1 MLGLSVHF
9 EPLSQVIY
17 KTSYTL
23 VSLIYSF
30 FIWEVDSWSSLVNCA
45 KSRRSLLKWNWFAKL
60 FYSALMALTATL
72 FLPGTLTTL
81 NHCLDSLIQIVN
93 VLLEYTLL
101 AIKVVH
107 LLDSYLDLQ
116 IDLIQLWEHN
126 LCNYT
131 LYVITGLFPLFQNI
145 SLPSK

>member
-1 MLGLSVHF
+1 
-9 EPLSQVIY
+9 
-17 KTSYTL
+17 
-23 VSLIYSF
+23 
-30 FIWEVDSWSSLVNCA
+30 
-45 KSRRSLLKWNWFAKL
+45 
-60 FYSALMALTATL
+60 MALKATL

-81 NHCLDSLIQIVN
+81 NHCLNSLIQIVN
-93 VLLEYTLL
+93 VLLL
-101 AIKVVH
+101 AIKVV
-107 LLDSYLDLQ
+107 LFLDSYLDLQ

>member
-1 MLGLSVHF
+1 
-9 EPLSQVIY
+9 
-17 KTSYTL
+17 
-23 VSLIYSF
+23 
-30 FIWEVDSWSSLVNCA
+30 
-45 KSRRSLLKWNWFAKL
+45 
-60 FYSALMALTATL
+60 MALKATL

-93 VLLEYTLL
+93 VLLEYALL

-131 LYVITGLFPLFQNI
+131 LYMITGFFPLFQNVT
-145 SLPSK
+145 LPSK

>member
-45 KSRRSLLKWNWFAKL
+45 ESRRSLLKWNWFAKL
-60 FYSALMALTATL
+60 FYSALMALKATL

-81 NHCLDSLIQIVN
+81 NHCLNSLIQIVN
-93 VLLEYTLL
+93 VLLL
-101 AIKVVH
+101 AIKVV
-107 LLDSYLDLQ
+107 LFLDSYLDLQ